1 MTTAEAGAAAPGRL
15 VAVLG
20 RVPPVLWVLLLLAVG
35 LRLALWLSYSPA
47 VINLADSGI
56 YEELARG
63 ELFGDP
69 TRTVGYPIFLRF
81 LHAISTQ
88 LEFTI
93 AAQHLIGIGSGLLLY
108 ATVRRL
114 GAPVWVAAVAA
125 APILLSLDQIFLE
138 HALMNEPLFTLLFVF
153 ALYASVRALG
163 EERPLRGPLTN
174 RLTWIVAAASAI
186 TLAGWV
192 RAVAVPVIALF
203 VLWFAVAIA
212 GSWRARLLRAGVAT
226 LTAVALMLSYFALHA
241 ADNGYF
247 GFTEASGWALYSRVA
262 PFADCEEF
270 EPPAGTRAL
279 CEGSS
284 ADGRPGPDFYGYEPA
299 SPARRLF
306 GGPPEGNEELGAF
319 ARRAL
324 FAQPF
329 SYLSDVGRDL
339 VRYFFP
345 SFQPQP
351 FSGVGLELL
360 AIDRR
365 APGAEEGIAAAM
377 NRYYDFDSYEID
389 SSVGTLADVQEVLRV
404 QPKLL
409 LAAVLLGLIAIPLA
423 AGALR
428 WGVVLLL
435 GTSLGLMVVAPA
447 TAIWS
452 ARYAVPASGPIVAA
466 GTIGAWLLVVR
477 LRDRAR
483 PAPAPF

>member
-1 MTTAEAGAAAPGRL
+1 M
-15 VAVLG
+15 
-20 RVPPVLWVLLLLAVG
+20 LAVG
-35 LRLALWLSYSPA
+35 LRLALWTSYSPA
-47 VINLADSGI
+47 VINLADAGV
-56 YEELARG
+56 YQELARG

-81 LHAISTQ
+81 LHAISSQ

-93 AAQHLIGIGSGLLLY
+93 AVQHLIGIGSGLLLY

-114 GAPVWVAAVAA
+114 RAPVWVAAIAA
-125 APILLSLDQIFLE
+125 APLLLSLDQIFLE

-174 RLTWIVAAASAI
+174 RLAWIVAAASAI

-262 PFADCEEF
+262 PFADCDRF

-284 ADGRPGPDFYGYEPA
+284 VDDRPGPDFYGYEPG
-299 SPARRLF
+299 SPARQLF
-306 GGPPEGNEELGAF
+306 GGPPEGNEELSAF

-345 SFQPQP
+345 SFQPQD

-365 APGAEEGIAAAM
+365 APG
-377 NRYYDFDSYEID
+377 R
-389 SSVGTLADVQEVLRV
+389 R
-404 QPKLL
+404 
-409 LAAVLLGLIAIPLA
+409 
-423 AGALR
+423 R
-428 WGVVLLL
+428 
-435 GTSLGLMVVAPA
+435 
-447 TAIWS
+447 
-452 ARYAVPASGPIVAA
+452 AS
-466 GTIGAWLLVVR
+466 R
-477 LRDRAR
+477 RR
-483 PAPAPF
+483 